1 MRRPDRNIEVFS
13 ISVLDLFASAL
24 GAFIMCAIILYP
36 YYRQDVSKELSEA
49 KASLE
54 QAENNLKSEKEN
66 VRKLQEQAKKQEPQ
80 ALKAREET
88 AQLNRCH
95 NETKQCRAELA
106 KNFLMVQVRWQS
118 SVAVNLHVTDA
129 DNNEFFWAK
138 TNRTGRDYPKSKA
151 QLRNPV
157 VSGDGIAVWVDP
169 AAKIGAY
176 HIDYVLRRNP
186 NQTIEVFGVVYD
198 RNGMKSLPKKM
209 LQNNTKRVRAA
220 TIQISD
226 DGSVTVR

>member
-36 YYRQDVSKELSEA
+36 YYKKDRTQELAEA

-54 QAENNLKSEKEN
+54 QAEKNLISDKEN
-66 VRKLQEQAKKQEPQ
+66 LRKLQEEIKKQEPQ
-80 ALKAREET
+80 ALKAKEEI
-88 AQLNRCH
+88 ANLNRCH
-95 NETKQCRAELA
+95 NETKTCRAELS
-106 KNFLMVQVRWQS
+106 KNFLMVQVKWQS
-118 SVAVNLHVTDA
+118 NDAVNLHVTDT

-138 TNRTGRDYPKSKA
+138 TNRSGRDFPKSKA

-157 VSGDGIAVWVDP
+157 VFGAGIAVWIDP
-169 AAKIGAY
+169 AAKPGDY
-176 HIDYVLRRNP
+176 HIDYALRRAPAQN
-186 NQTIEVFGVVYD
+186 IEVIGVVYD

-209 LQNNTKRVRAA
+209 LQSNALRVRAG
-220 TIQISD
+220 TVQISN
-226 DGSVTVR
+226 DGTVTVR

>member
-36 YYRQDVSKELSEA
+36 YYKKDVTKELEEA

-54 QAENNLKSEKEN
+54 QAEKNLKSEKEN
-66 VRKLQEQAKKQEPQ
+66 VRKLQEQEKKQELQ
-80 ALKAREET
+80 ALKAREEIM
-88 AQLNRCH
+88 QLNRCH

-118 SVAVNLHVTDA
+118 SEAVNLHVIDA

-138 TNRTGRDYPKSKA
+138 TNRSGRDFPKSKA
-151 QLRNPV
+151 QLRTPV
-157 VSGDGIAVWVDP
+157 VFGP
-169 AAKIGAY
+169 AAGAARAP
-176 HIDYVLRRNP
+176 DRGRLRHR
-186 NQTIEVFGVVYD
+186 GLD
-198 RNGMKSLPKKM
+198 RSSGKTRQLSHRL
-209 LQNNTKRVRAA
+209 RAA
-220 TIQISD
+220 ACVGPERGGI
-226 DGSVTVR
+226 RRRLRA